1 MLENF
6 AFTLYE
12 IFGYLLPGGVALLAL
27 MLLYWALFVPLVPL
41 GIASFQMSLGAWT
54 LVVVMSYALGHAVQA
69 LGNKLLRRI
78 EDAALSTGV
87 DAVINQKGR
96 KLAAELL
103 GIPAEKIEAKWLYR
117 TLDEYAVQNG
127 KPGDRDMFIYRE
139 GFYRGTCI
147 ALFLLSVALLIRLAF
162 PGASIQFTKWLFAV
176 SSWQLLLTATI
187 AAALGWLFL
196 QRYKR
201 FAAYRVT
208 RAVLAALVIRSK
220 PAIESQSRSP
230 EPPVE

>member
-1 MLENF
+1 MLQNF

-12 IFGYLLPGGVALLAL
+12 VFGYLLPGGVALFAL
-27 MLLYWALFVPLVPL
+27 MLLYWAIFVPLVPL
-41 GIASFQMSLGAWT
+41 GVASFQLSLGAWT
-54 LVVVMSYALGHAVQA
+54 LVVVISYALGHAVQA

-78 EDAALSTGV
+78 EDAVVNTAA
-87 DAVINQKGR
+87 DAGLNEQGR
-96 KLAAELL
+96 ALAAELL

-147 ALFLLSVALLIRLAF
+147 ALFLLSLALLIRLAF
-162 PGASIQFTKWLFAV
+162 PGSSIQFTKWLFAV
-176 SSWQLLLTATI
+176 SSWQLLLTAI
-187 AAALGWLFL
+187 IVAALGWLYL

-201 FAAYRVT
+201 FASYRVT
-208 RAVLAALVIRSK
+208 RAVLAALVLR
-220 PAIESQSRSP
+220 QSSRA
-230 EPPVE
+230 E

>member
-1 MLENF
+1 MLQNL

-12 IFGYLLPGGVALLAL
+12 IFGYLLPGGVALFALA
-27 MLLYWALFVPLVPL
+27 LLYWALFVPSVPL
-41 GIASFQMSLGAWT
+41 GIASFQLSLGAWT

-69 LGNKLLRRI
+69 LGNKLLRHI
-78 EDAALSTGV
+78 EDAALNTGV
-87 DAVINQKGR
+87 DAAVNEQGQE
-96 KLAAELL
+96 LAAQLL
-103 GIPAEKIEAKWLYR
+103 GIPAGKIEPKWLYR

-147 ALFLLSVALLIRLAF
+147 ALFLLSLGLLIRLSF
-162 PGASIQFTKWLFAV
+162 PGASIQFTKWLFVV

-196 QRYKR
+196 LRYKR
-201 FAAYRVT
+201 FATYRVT
-208 RAVLAALVIRSK
+208 RAVLAALVIR
-220 PAIESQSRSP
+220 QSSRAK
-230 EPPVE
+230 